1 MIRFVKAIQGT
12 RDSDN
17 YATPKVFYKN
27 LNKEFNFDFD
37 PCPLRSKVD
46 GLLLEWKGNVYIN
59 PPYSNIE
66 PFIKKGIEEIQ
77 SGRAKKCVYLIP
89 MRSDTKYWH
98 EFIMKYASEIRFVK
112 GRLNFNESKSPAP
125 FPVALIIFDKVL
137 GKDGVKVNTYSQ
149 TAAGCYANEINFNSH

>member
-17 YATPKVFYKN
+17 YATPKVFYRK
-27 LNKEFNFDFD
+27 LHSEFKFDFD
-37 PCPLRSKVD
+37 PCPLRSEVD
-46 GLLLEWKGNVYIN
+46 GLLLDWNGNIYVN

-66 PFIKKGIEEIQ
+66 PFIEKGIHEIQ
-77 SGRAKKCVYLIP
+77 KGNANKIVYLIP

-98 EFIMKYASEIRFVK
+98 NLIMKYGSELRFVK

-125 FPVALIIFDKVL
+125 FPVVIIIFDKIL
-137 GKDGVKVNTYSQ
+137 GGNGLKVCSYFQEEDVK
-149 TAAGCYANEINFNSH
+149 ELF